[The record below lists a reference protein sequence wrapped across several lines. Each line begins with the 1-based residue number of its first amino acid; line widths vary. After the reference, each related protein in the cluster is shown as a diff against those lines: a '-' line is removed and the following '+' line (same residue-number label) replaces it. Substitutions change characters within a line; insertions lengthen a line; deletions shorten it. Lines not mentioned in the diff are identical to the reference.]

1 MTRSGIILLVE
12 DNADDVALTLR
23 AFEKSNTPGRIVVA
37 RDGAQALEYL
47 FATGAHAG
55 LDSMLVPELVLL
67 DPRGSGAS
75 DPIALDPLP
84 TWEDEVD
91 DLRTV
96 LDAVGSERSAIFACN
111 DAGPLAMIFAATHPD
126 RMRALALANTTA
138 RFLVGRS

>member
-55 LDSMLVPELVLL
+55 LDSMLVPELVL
-67 DPRGSGAS
+67 PFV
-75 DPIALDPLP
+75 IALSH
-84 TWEDEVD
+84 
-91 DLRTV
+91 R
-96 LDAVGSERSAIFACN
+96 ASARSR
-111 DAGPLAMIFAATHPD
+111 P
-126 RMRALALANTTA
+126 
-138 RFLVGRS
+138 